1 MSELF
6 DMYENVWSSAAK
18 HWTLIKSRNN
28 RADTCACENNDVVWS
43 YLVPK
48 KIKYIFKFYY

>member
-6 DMYENVWSSAAK
+6 DIYENVWSSAAK